1 LKPRSR
7 KAERA
12 AAERQRKKE
21 RTFRDDAGRVHLAL
35 QRDAASGREFVTL
48 KAPLFKEQWQN
59 DVTAGAANT
68 ALAVLGHAPTLE
80 SVVELTQ
87 SAMAATSRLVEGF
100 LARAPAGALACKAGC
115 DHCCY
120 QVVGVTPAEALTIY
134 RHLLETR
141 TAEELSRLTAHVTAL
156 RERTRGLSSTERFS
170 PEYPCAF
177 LEAGRCSIYEVRPL
191 SCRGMNSLDAKEC
204 ETRLREPAARAEF
217 VAHGGG
223 HLFVEPVRAFRAVS
237 AGLQLSLSELYR
249 LDSRP
254 LDLIAAMQ
262 LLLQSGSSLGSEW
275 VGGRQPFESALREPE

>member
-35 QRDAASGREFVTL
+35 QRDAASGQELVTL
-48 KAPLFKEQWQN
+48 KTPLFKEQWQN

-68 ALAVLGHAPTLE
+68 ALGMLGHTPTLE
-80 SVVELTQ
+80 SVVELTR

-100 LARAPAGALACKAGC
+100 LARAPAGALACRAGC

-134 RHLLETR
+134 RHLQETR
-141 TAEELSRLTAHVTAL
+141 TAEELSRLSAHVAAL
-156 RERTRGLSSTERFS
+156 HERTRGLSSTERFS
-170 PEYPCAF
+170 PDHPCAF
-177 LEAGRCSIYEVRPL
+177 LDAGRCSIYEARPL

-254 LDLIAAMQ
+254 LDLIAAMH
-262 LLLQSGSSLGSEW
+262 LLLQGGSSLGTEW
-275 VGGRQPFESALREPE
+275 VSGRQPFDSALREPE